1 MSNFLNTMAL
11 HHGHGRCRAFPE
23 NCPTAGGMSPEEM
36 ISTDAGK
43 ILVENLIQRL
53 EYGVFS

>member
-1 MSNFLNTMAL
+1 
-11 HHGHGRCRAFPE
+11 
-23 NCPTAGGMSPEEM
+23 MSPEEM

-53 EYGVFS
+53 EYGVFSLLRQGGFAS